1 MNEIVERWVTDESID
16 RYSLEQL
23 PVSITVADPRQPDMP
38 LVFVNAAFE
47 QTTGYS
53 SDEVIGRN
61 CRFLQGEK
69 TDKASV
75 AAIRSAIEE
84 GRSIEI
90 TLLNYRKDGSTFW
103 NDLHLAPLRNASH
116 EIVYLVGIQKPV
128 GDPNESANTLVA
140 ADLKLQE
147 IQHRVKNHLAMV
159 VSLIRM
165 HAHSAPPEL
174 GGRFDSLSQRVESL
188 QLLYEQLTEKSSRR
202 HVSDNRIQLDNYLA
216 RIVKATVELD
226 PDRRIKAVTDVEKV
240 FVSVDLATHLGMLVS
255 EIVTNALQHAF
266 KGRDSGLIGLRVMKS
281 EDGAVHISVS
291 DNGVG
296 LPADVQWPSSRSL
309 GGRIIKSMS
318 SALGARTVIERE
330 NGTTFKIMVPL
341 SDHE

>member
-61 CRFLQGEK
+61 CRFLQGERSDK
-69 TDKASV
+69 TSV
-75 AAIRSAIEE
+75 AAIRAAIKE

-90 TLLNYRKDGSTFW
+90 TLLNYRKDGTTFW
-103 NDLHLAPLRNASH
+103 NDLHLAPLRNAKQ
-116 EIVYLVGIQKPV
+116 EIVYFVGIQKPV
-128 GDPNESANTLVA
+128 GDPNETANSLVA

-165 HAHSAPPEL
+165 HAHNAPPEL

-202 HVSDNRIQLDNYLA
+202 HVSDNRIQLDSYLSS
-216 RIVKATVELD
+216 IVEATVELD
-226 PDRRIKAVTDVEKV
+226 PNHRIRTAIDVEKV
-240 FVSVDLATHLGMLVS
+240 HVSVDLATHLGMLVS

-266 KGRDSGLIGLRVMKS
+266 EGRDSGVIGLRIGKS
-281 EDGAVHISVS
+281 PDGAVRIAVS
-291 DNGVG
+291 DDGVG
-296 LPADVQWPSSRSL
+296 LPENVQWPSTKSL

-318 SALGARTVIERE
+318 AALGARTEIVRD

-341 SDHE
+341 SDAD